1 MGFANVLALPERLS
15 TQAALELL
23 IFVVILK
30 KHLIFK
36 SIFQAKI
43 I

>member
-15 TQAALELL
+15 TPAALELL
-23 IFVVILK
+23 IFVVIFK
-30 KHLIFK
+30 KHLIFR